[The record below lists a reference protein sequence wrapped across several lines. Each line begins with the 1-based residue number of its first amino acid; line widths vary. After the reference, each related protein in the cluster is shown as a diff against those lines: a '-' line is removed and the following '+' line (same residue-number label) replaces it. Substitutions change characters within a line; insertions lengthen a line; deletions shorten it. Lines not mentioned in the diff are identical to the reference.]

1 MRYLVATIFFA
12 LTSFGLGQSS
22 SNDKTIYD
30 ADLELKVGMTSHA
43 YDERVSGTN
52 VNGVFRVSWGAMP
65 EVPGWDYA
73 QILALEVECDSMSE
87 TLTPSGMISPS
98 YSRTIRFAS
107 THFNDGASIE
117 FQVTGFIYLEDW
129 DTSSWEVIEISHTAK
144 VRAYNKG
151 LAVAANVTE
160 DGIVIDENDP
170 KWSTSLRYSSR
181 EIANY
186 AITSSIE
193 PPNDFSRHT

>member
-1 MRYLVATIFFA
+1 MRYLVVTLFFA
-12 LTSFGLGQSS
+12 LTSFGLCQSS

-30 ADLELKVGMTSHA
+30 SNLELKVGMTSHA

-73 QILALEVECDSMSE
+73 QIYALEVECDSMSE
-87 TLTPSGMISPS
+87 TLTPSGMIPPS

-117 FQVTGFIYLEDW
+117 F
-129 DTSSWEVIEISHTAK
+129 
-144 VRAYNKG
+144 
-151 LAVAANVTE
+151 
-160 DGIVIDENDP
+160 
-170 KWSTSLRYSSR
+170 
-181 EIANY
+181 
-186 AITSSIE
+186 
-193 PPNDFSRHT
+193 